1 MSQHSHANNTNTG
14 PMFIGLQSYSEAQ
27 SGFFFGRDEEIL
39 TLTKLVENN
48 TLTIVFGKSGTG
60 KTSLLNAGVFPRLR
74 KDYCLPFRIRLEFNE
89 DSPELITQIKNVL
102 KTEIDKYG
110 FKVESYPTTET
121 LWEYFHKEPLWK
133 SITPIL
139 IFDQFE
145 EIFTLAKT
153 SNHFGKEE
161 FNLFWEELSDLVE
174 NSIPEKLKDKFL
186 NHKEEIK
193 YNYKNQ
199 KLKVLFAFREEFLP
213 EFESITS
220 KIPSI
225 QLSRFR
231 LLPMNGNQA
240 YDVITKTWGSRI
252 NTNEADKIVT
262 YFTNDPEKSKY
273 TLSDIEPSLLSQVCA
288 HIEKKRISEGGEKIS
303 AELLNKYPKELILRS
318 IYDETME
325 ESNAVFHDATLKPAE
340 KQPAPMNEFVEN
352 KLITLDG
359 YRTRYKLTE
368 NDQRL
373 LPGIDILSRKYFLR
387 LDDNAAELTHDVL
400 TPMIKS
406 DREKKGV
413 DLAKIVATKKAWK
426 RARRILLIA
435 SLILI
440 GIAAYFYHFANKD
453 AREESKKLEDRKI
466 FLRDA
471 IQRKEDSLK
480 NSSKPPQNGSAAASG
495 TDAGSFNKKI
505 DSLTN
510 ELNQTRD
517 SIGMLFQKNKL
528 INDSLLAKMNQ
539 LDALEKERSIWL
551 TDKNDL
557 TIKMGELEKSITA
570 CNNDLNKIK
579 NETNRWKEMYNK
591 KYEELKLCQSKKPNG
606 GPTDSTN
613 PAINPVNPVQ
623 NPAALTDTG
632 SLLLELSYIKTGIK
646 NKPALK
652 VPGNLTIFLIPEN
665 RSNQKIIREAKYY
678 ESNCNAKKL
687 SNSDGTKK
695 GTNYKGKYLFSSV
708 APGRYLVKICTYYG
722 NYKMVSKEKGKLAQV
737 NMELAPP
744 IQ

>member
-1 MSQHSHANNTNTG
+1 MPQQTNILTTHTG
-14 PMFIGLQSYSEAQ
+14 PVFLGLQSYSEAQ

-110 FKVESYPTTET
+110 FKVESYPSTET

-161 FNLFWEELSDLVE
+161 FDLFWEELSDLIE
-174 NSIPEKLKDKFL
+174 NSIPEKLKDQFL
-186 NHKEEIK
+186 NHKEEVE
-193 YNYKNQ
+193 YNYKKQ
-199 KLKVLFAFREEFLP
+199 KTKVLFAFREEYLP

-220 KIPSI
+220 RIPSI
-225 QLSRFR
+225 KLSRFR

-252 NTNEADKIVT
+252 NSSEADKIVT

-325 ESNAVFHDATLKPAE
+325 ESNAIFHDAALKPGE
-340 KQPAPMNEFVEN
+340 KQPSPMNDFVEN

-368 NDQRL
+368 SDQRL

-400 TPMIKS
+400 TPMIKT
-406 DREKKGV
+406 DREKKGI

-435 SLILI
+435 SLLLI
-440 GIAAYFYHFANKD
+440 GIAAYFYYFANRS
-453 AREESKKLEDRKI
+453 ARAESQKLEDRNI
-466 FLRDA
+466 LLTDA
-471 IQRKEDSLK
+471 INRKIDSLK
-480 NSSKPPQNGSAAASG
+480 NLSKLPAVNGSTSTSANG
-495 TDAGSFNKKI
+495 TDSVSFNKKI
-505 DSLTN
+505 NSL
-510 ELNQTRD
+510 RD
-517 SIGMLFQKNKL
+517 SIGMLFQINKL
-528 INDSLLAKMNQ
+528 LNDSLLEKIKQ
-539 LDALEKERSIWL
+539 LDALERERSICL
-551 TDKNDL
+551 ADKNDL
-557 TIKMGELEKSITA
+557 TIKMAELEKSMAA
-570 CNNDLNKIK
+570 CNNDLEKIK
-579 NETNRWKEMYNK
+579 NESNRWKEMYNK
-591 KYEELKLCQSKKPNG
+591 KYEELKICQSKKPNPVPP
-606 GPTDSTN
+606 GPIDPENDPT
-613 PAINPVNPVQ
+613 
-623 NPAALTDTG
+623 NPAALTDTS
-632 SLLLELSYIKTGIK
+632 SLLLELSYTKTSIKS
-646 NKPALK
+646 KPALK
-652 VPGNLTIFLIPEN
+652 VPGNLTIFLIPDN
-665 RSNQKIIREAKYY
+665 RANQRIIREAKYY
-678 ESNCNAKKL
+678 ESNCNEIKL
-687 SNSDGTKK
+687 RNAAGIIEA
-695 GTNYKGKYLFSSV
+695 TNYKGKYLFSSV

-722 NYKMVSKEKGKLAQV
+722 DYKMVNKEKGKLARV
-737 NMELAPP
+737 IMELAPP